1 MRYMDIGIY
10 APVVDMSVGEAGS
23 TTRKRIKN
31 DLLAPPP
38 RI

>member
-1 MRYMDIGIY
+1 MDIGIY

-23 TTRKRIKN
+23 TMRRRTRN
-31 DLLAPPP
+31 ALLAPPP